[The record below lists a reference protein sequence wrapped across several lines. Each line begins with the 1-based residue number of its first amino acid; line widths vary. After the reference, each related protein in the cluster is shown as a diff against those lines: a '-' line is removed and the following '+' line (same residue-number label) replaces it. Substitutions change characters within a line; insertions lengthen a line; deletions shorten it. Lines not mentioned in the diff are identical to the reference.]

1 MHQRAN
7 RYGRHWHPREAG
19 PVKML
24 RNFLGDCR
32 ATAAAEMALIVPAIA
47 FIGLNVADM
56 SVYLYTKMQVD
67 LAGHEA
73 VGAARVLCATGA
85 QLPAKQNCGVSLDS
99 TMLSA
104 AQSTTLGTNVTLGTS
119 SEAFYCATTGA
130 VLTQVAAYNATP
142 PADCSGTVAT
152 STAKPGDY
160 ISVTASYPFTSI
172 FPGASIAASLPATIT
187 RTAWM
192 RLK

>member
-1 MHQRAN
+1 
-7 RYGRHWHPREAG
+7 
-19 PVKML
+19 
-24 RNFLGDCR
+24 
-32 ATAAAEMALIVPAIA
+32 MALVVPFLA

-67 LAGHEA
+67 LAAHEA
-73 VGAARVLCATGA
+73 VGAARVLCDTAA
-85 QLPAKQNCGVSLDS
+85 KLPAKQGTNCPTLDA
-99 TMLSA
+99 TMLAA
-104 AQSTTLGTNVTLGTS
+104 AQSTTLGTNVTLGAST
-119 SEAFYCATTGA
+119 EAFYCVTAPAA
-130 VLTQVAAYNATP
+130 VLTQVAAYSATP
-142 PADCSGTVAT
+142 PADCSATVAT